1 MRETGVMRY
10 AVLGTGMVG
19 QTLATKLVELGHQV
33 KLGSRQAGN
42 EKAVAWGA
50 SAGEGASEGS
60 FADAAAFGEVVLNAT
75 AGMASLDALRAA
87 GAENLAGK
95 VLIDVA
101 NPLDFSKGMPPT
113 LSVCNDDS
121 LGEQIQRYF
130 PDARVVKAFNAV
142 NVSLMV
148 DPSTLPE
155 RHSLFLCGNDEGAK
169 AQVRELAAS
178 FGWPGEDILDLGD
191 ISAARGT
198 EMYLMLW
205 LRLATVTDTWQ
216 VSVKVVTP

>member
-1 MRETGVMRY
+1 
-10 AVLGTGMVG
+10 MVG
-19 QTLATKLVELGHQV
+19 QTLATKLVQLSHEV
-33 KLGSRQAGN
+33 KLGSRYAGN
-42 EKAVAWGA
+42 EKALTWVAT
-50 SAGEGASEGS
+50 AGERASEGS
-60 FADAAAFGEVVLNAT
+60 FADAAAFGEVVMNVT
-75 AGMASLDALRAA
+75 AGVASLDALTAA

-95 VLIDVA
+95 ILVDLA

-121 LGEQIQRYF
+121 LGEQIQRFF

-142 NVSLMV
+142 NVTYMV
-148 DPSTLPE
+148 EPGVLPE
-155 RHSLFLCGNDEGAK
+155 RHTLFICGNDDGAK
-169 AQVRELAAS
+169 AHVRELATS

-205 LRLATVTDTWQ
+205 MRLVGVAETWR
-216 VSVKVVTP
+216 VSVKVVSG